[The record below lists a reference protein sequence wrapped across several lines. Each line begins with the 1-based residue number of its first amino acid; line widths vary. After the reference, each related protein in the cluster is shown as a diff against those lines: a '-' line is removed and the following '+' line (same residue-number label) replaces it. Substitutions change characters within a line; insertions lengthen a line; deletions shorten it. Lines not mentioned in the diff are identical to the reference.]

1 MGIFKRLF
9 GLGKAE
15 AHSLIDKLEDPI
27 KMTEQGIRDLKED
40 LNKSL
45 QGLAEIKALAIRA
58 RNDNAKFIADAKSYE
73 QKAVMLLQKAQAG
86 ELAPAEADRLA
97 GEMLRMKEK
106 SDQEAARTAKEMT
119 MHEQSVSTMEQ
130 NINKLK
136 SKVST
141 YENELRTLKARA
153 KVSEATKKINKQ
165 LAQVD
170 SSGTIAMLERMKDKV
185 AQDEALAESY
195 GAIALES
202 KSVDDE
208 VEKLLGSSSQS
219 DSLLA
224 LKAKMG
230 MLPSA
235 NPSDE
240 SSAESNNPPQS

>member
-1 MGIFKRLF
+1 MGIFSRIF
-9 GLGKAE
+9 GIGKAE
-15 AHSLIDKLEDPI
+15 AHSVLDKLEDPI

-58 RNDNAKFIADAKSYE
+58 KNDNTKFIGDAKSYE
-73 QKAVMLLQKAQAG
+73 QKAVMLLQRAQTG
-86 ELAPAEADRLA
+86 QITPEEADRLA

-106 SDQEAARTAKEMT
+106 AEQEAQRTAKEMVT
-119 MHEQSVSTMEQ
+119 HEQSVTTMEQ

-153 KVSEATKKINKQ
+153 KVSEATKNINKQ
-165 LAQVD
+165 LAQID
-170 SSGTIAMLERMKDKV
+170 SSSTISMLERMKEKV
-185 AQDEALAESY
+185 AQDEALAQSY

-202 KSVDDE
+202 KTIDDE
-208 VEKLLGSSSQS
+208 VEKVLGSSTQS
-219 DSLLA
+219 DALLE

-230 MLPSA
+230 LLPPPPTTADDASA
-235 NPSDE
+235 
-240 SSAESNNPPQS
+240 PQQ